1 MMRAFPECRPLSK
14 LSQSPSIAS
23 RSVRGLL
30 ICGVVLVAL
39 AGCGR
44 RGPLEPPP
52 GAVNPQPDMTNLEP
66 DEPRPFLPSVRPV
79 GTGKKGKPIN
89 APKDSFIL
97 DPIL

>member
-1 MMRAFPECRPLSK
+1 MSK
-14 LSQSPSIAS
+14 LSQSPSFDFLNA

-30 ICGVVLVAL
+30 IGGVVLLAL

-52 GAVNPQPDMTNLEP
+52 GAANPQPDMTNLDES
-66 DEPRPFLPSVRPV
+66 EPRPFMPSVSPV

-97 DPIL
+97 DSIL